1 MGSECRDVAQLGRA
15 LRSGRRSRA
24 FKSRHPDHFFILPP
38 HKPAGGGIPR
48 PSLKLCSPCYPAAA
62 AIWKMGRYMAMIIPP
77 TTPPRNT
84 IMKGSSSAVMAP
96 TAASTSS
103 S

>member
-1 MGSECRDVAQLGRA
+1 MKRVCRDVAQLGRA

-24 FKSRHPDHFFILPP
+24 FKSRHPDHFFLFRTNLRTAAF
-38 HKPAGGGIPR
+38 PAR
-48 PSLKLCSPCYPAAA
+48 PSRSCSPFYPAAA
-62 AIWKMGRYMAMIIPP
+62 AILKMGRYMAMIIPP

-96 TAASTSS
+96 TAESTSS

>member
-1 MGSECRDVAQLGRA
+1 MAQLGRA

-24 FKSRHPDHFFILPP
+24 FKSRHPDHFLYPMTVDPP
-38 HKPAGGGIPR
+38 PACHPGTVGD
-48 PSLKLCSPCYPAAA
+48 PSLINYPTTE
-62 AIWKMGRYMAMIIPP
+62 AILKMGRYMAMIIPP
-77 TTPPRNT
+77 TTPPRKT
-84 IMKGSSSAVMAP
+84 IMKGSKSAVIAP

>member
-1 MGSECRDVAQLGRA
+1 MEAGCRDVAQLGRA

-24 FKSRHPDHFFILPP
+24 FKSRHPDHFLFLFRTNVRTVALP
-38 HKPAGGGIPR
+38 AR
-48 PSLKLCSPCYPAAA
+48 PSKSCFLFYPAAA

>member
-1 MGSECRDVAQLGRA
+1 MNHNCRDVAQLGRA

-24 FKSRHPDHFFILPP
+24 FKSRHPDHFSHAPHSHGKPP
-38 HKPAGGGIPR
+38 AHIFRCYPG
-48 PSLKLCSPCYPAAA
+48 YPAAA
-62 AIWKMGRYMAMIIPP
+62 AIWKMGRYIATIIPP
-77 TTPPRNT
+77 TTPPKNT
-84 IMKGSSSAVMAP
+84 IMKGSSNAVMAP